1 MFHQIRHPRHLL
13 AVGFAKPIFQPY
25 HSTTAPVCVG
35 GAGAFFAGFLP
46 GKCRRAERIC
56 VLPCGR
62 RSFSCPGIV
71 RQRIF
76 CGKLSKWQVFRV
88 VGIHFWLRMVKIPEI
103 RLTNPNIYRITYIW
117 EQFRRECG
125 TRAPARSCRRNHG
138 LVLVPVYLVW
148 CRR

>member
-1 MFHQIRHPRHLL
+1 MPGDR
-13 AVGFAKPIFQPY
+13 AVAD
-25 HSTTAPVCVG
+25 
-35 GAGAFFAGFLP
+35 
-46 GKCRRAERIC
+46 
-56 VLPCGR
+56 
-62 RSFSCPGIV
+62 
-71 RQRIF
+71 F

-138 LVLVPVYLVW
+138 LVLVPCTWFGADGKYRLI
-148 CRR
+148 